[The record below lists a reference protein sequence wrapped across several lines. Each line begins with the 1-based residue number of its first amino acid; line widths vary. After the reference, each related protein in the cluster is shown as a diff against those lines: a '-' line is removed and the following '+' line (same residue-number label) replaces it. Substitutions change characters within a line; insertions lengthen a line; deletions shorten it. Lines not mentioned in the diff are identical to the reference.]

1 MFAPKAA
8 APAAGGLSLNTNST
22 NSLFGGNTATPTATP
37 GATNTSSL
45 FGNAASST
53 APKPAGG
60 LFGAPATGTTPQAQT
75 TGSNMFGGQQQSGT
89 AGSNLFG
96 GANTTT
102 TTQPSGAS
110 NLFGGATAGAG
121 TSTIQGTTGGGLGGS
136 TLFGGGTS
144 TAQTQAKPAFAGLG
158 GLGSGLGGGSTGG
171 TTGSMFGGGQSTAQQ
186 QQPQKPTLSLF
197 GQPAPAQ
204 TTQPLQQSTATSTV
218 IPGVKVD
225 VSNLLPTTKFESCAD
240 EIRSQIEAIDKH
252 ILNQM
257 KMCHEVGDLL
267 PTIEQQ
273 GATIP
278 NDVEFVQGKLETIQH
293 ALENDASDID
303 GLRSLITR
311 DAAEAQ
317 VAFRAIDTLKLPLQ
331 YQSSGG
337 GWWSVQDQQ
346 IPERSM
352 RSSRKN
358 TLALP
363 DGVEGDASTDVN
375 GVPVNLVDYFSHR
388 SKEMKEVLTRYT
400 GNLKE
405 IEDHLH
411 GVEATLNRQISD
423 FVTSKSR
430 EGAVGTPRST
440 ISELSG
446 VLSDVEAGIMG
457 VATRLSNVSEQVQ
470 DLSIGQQSL
479 GDGRLHLG

>member
-8 APAAGGLSLNTNST
+8 APATGGLSLNTNST
-22 NSLFGGNTATPTATP
+22 SSLFGGNTATSSANP
-37 GATNTSSL
+37 GATTTSSL
-45 FGNAASST
+45 FGNPASST
-53 APKPAGG
+53 APKSTGG
-60 LFGAPATGTTPQAQT
+60 LFGTPAAGTTTQAQP
-75 TGSNMFGGQQQSGT
+75 TGSNMFGGQQQSGAT
-89 AGSNLFG
+89 GSSLFG

-102 TTQPSGAS
+102 PPSGTS
-110 NLFGGATAGAG
+110 NLFGGSTAGAG
-121 TSTIQGTTGGGLGGS
+121 TSTTQGATGGGLLGS
-136 TLFGGGTS
+136 TLFNSSS
-144 TAQTQAKPAFAGLG
+144 TAQTQKPAFTGLG
-158 GLGSGLGGGSTGG
+158 AVGAGSGLTGG
-171 TTGSMFGGGQSTAQQ
+171 LAGGATGGMFGQSTAQQ
-186 QQPQKPTLSLF
+186 QQSQKPTLSLF

-218 IPGVKVD
+218 IQGVKVD

-267 PTIEQQ
+267 PTIEKQ

-278 NDVEFVQGKLETIQH
+278 NDVEFVQGKLETMQH

-303 GLRSLITR
+303 GLRSLVAR

-331 YQSSGG
+331 YQSTGG

-375 GVPVNLVDYFSHR
+375 GIPVNLVDYFSHR
-388 SKEMKEVLTRYT
+388 SKEMKGVLTKYT

-423 FVTSKSR
+423 FVSSKSR
-430 EGAVGTPRST
+430 EGAAGTPRST
-440 ISELSG
+440 INELSG

-470 DLSIGQQSL
+470 DLSIGQQAL
-479 GDGRLHLG
+479 GDGRFHLG

>member
-8 APAAGGLSLNTNST
+8 APAAGGLSLNTTST
-22 NSLFGGNTATPTATP
+22 NSLFGGNTATSTATP

-53 APKPAGG
+53 TPKPAGG
-60 LFGAPATGTTPQAQT
+60 LFGAPAAGTTPAQT

-89 AGSNLFG
+89 TGSNLFG
-96 GANTTT
+96 GAAT
-102 TTQPSGAS
+102 TTQPSGAG
-110 NLFGGATAGAG
+110 NLFGGSTAGAG
-121 TSTIQGTTGGGLGGS
+121 TSTTQGTTGG
-136 TLFGGGTS
+136 LFGGGTS
-144 TAQTQAKPAFAGLG
+144 TAQAQAKPAFAGLG
-158 GLGSGLGGGSTGG
+158 SGLGGGLTGG
-171 TTGSMFGGGQSTAQQ
+171 TTGGMFGGGQSTAQQ
-186 QQPQKPTLSLF
+186 QPPKPTLSLF

-240 EIRSQIEAIDKH
+240 EIRTQIEAIDKH

-278 NDVEFVQGKLETIQH
+278 NDVEFVQGKLETMQH

-303 GLRSLITR
+303 GLRSLVTR

-423 FVTSKSR
+423 FVSSKSR
-430 EGAVGTPRST
+430 EGAAGTPRST

-479 GDGRLHLG
+479 SDGRLHLG

>member
-1 MFAPKAA
+1 MVYI
-8 APAAGGLSLNTNST
+8 LIIYS
-22 NSLFGGNTATPTATP
+22 
-37 GATNTSSL
+37 
-45 FGNAASST
+45 
-53 APKPAGG
+53 
-60 LFGAPATGTTPQAQT
+60 
-75 TGSNMFGGQQQSGT
+75 
-89 AGSNLFG
+89 
-96 GANTTT
+96 
-102 TTQPSGAS
+102 
-110 NLFGGATAGAG
+110 
-121 TSTIQGTTGGGLGGS
+121 
-136 TLFGGGTS
+136 
-144 TAQTQAKPAFAGLG
+144 
-158 GLGSGLGGGSTGG
+158 
-171 TTGSMFGGGQSTAQQ
+171 GGGQSTTQQQ

-293 ALENDASDID
+293 ALENDASGID
-303 GLRSLITR
+303 GLRSLVTR
-311 DAAEAQ
+311 DVAEAQ

-430 EGAVGTPRST
+430 EGPVGTPRST
-440 ISELSG
+440 ISDLSG
-446 VLSDVEAGIMG
+446 VLSDVEDGIIG

-479 GDGRLHLG
+479 GDGRLHQG

>member
-8 APAAGGLSLNTNST
+8 APATGGLSLNTTTS
-22 NSLFGGNTATPTATP
+22 SLFGGNTATSTATP
-37 GATNTSSL
+37 SATNTSSL

-53 APKPAGG
+53 TPKPAGG
-60 LFGAPATGTTPQAQT
+60 LFGAPATGTTPQAQP
-75 TGSNMFGGQQQSGT
+75 TGSNMFGGQQQSSAT
-89 AGSNLFG
+89 GSSLFG
-96 GANTTT
+96 GANN
-102 TTQPSGAS
+102 TTQPSGTS
-110 NLFGGATAGAG
+110 NLFGTSTAGAG
-121 TSTIQGTTGGGLGGS
+121 ASTTQGTTGGGLGGS
-136 TLFGGGTS
+136 TLFGGGAS
-144 TAQTQAKPAFAGLG
+144 TAQTQAKPAFSGLG
-158 GLGSGLGGGSTGG
+158 GLGAGLTGG
-171 TTGSMFGGGQSTAQQ
+171 ATGGLFGSGQSTAQQ
-186 QQPQKPTLSLF
+186 QQPQPQKPTLSLF

-267 PTIEQQ
+267 PTIEKQ

-278 NDVEFVQGKLETIQH
+278 NDVEFVQGKLETMQH

-303 GLRSLITR
+303 GLRSLVTR

-331 YQSSGG
+331 YQSTGG

-423 FVTSKSR
+423 FVSSKSR
-430 EGAVGTPRST
+430 EGAAGTPRST
-440 ISELSG
+440 INELSG

>member
-8 APAAGGLSLNTNST
+8 APATGGLSLNTTTS
-22 NSLFGGNTATPTATP
+22 SLFGGNTATSTATP
-37 GATNTSSL
+37 SATNTSSL

-53 APKPAGG
+53 TPKPAGG
-60 LFGAPATGTTPQAQT
+60 LFGAPATGTTPQAQP
-75 TGSNMFGGQQQSGT
+75 TGSNMFGGQQQSSAT
-89 AGSNLFG
+89 GSSLFG
-96 GANTTT
+96 GANN
-102 TTQPSGAS
+102 TTQPSGTS
-110 NLFGGATAGAG
+110 NLFGTSTAGAG
-121 TSTIQGTTGGGLGGS
+121 ASTTQGTTGGGLGGS
-136 TLFGGGTS
+136 TLFGGGAS
-144 TAQTQAKPAFAGLG
+144 TAQTQAKPAFSGLG
-158 GLGSGLGGGSTGG
+158 GLGAGLTGG
-171 TTGSMFGGGQSTAQQ
+171 ATGGLFGGGQSTAQQ
-186 QQPQKPTLSLF
+186 QQPQPQKPTLSLF

-267 PTIEQQ
+267 PTIEKQ

-278 NDVEFVQGKLETIQH
+278 NDVEFVQGKLETMQH

-303 GLRSLITR
+303 GLRSLVTR

-331 YQSSGG
+331 YQSTGG

-423 FVTSKSR
+423 FVSSKSR
-430 EGAVGTPRST
+430 EGAAGTPRST
-440 ISELSG
+440 INELSG

>member
-1 MFAPKAA
+1 M
-8 APAAGGLSLNTNST
+8 SLLIPPYVSILIIY
-22 NSLFGGNTATPTATP
+22 S
-37 GATNTSSL
+37 
-45 FGNAASST
+45 
-53 APKPAGG
+53 
-60 LFGAPATGTTPQAQT
+60 
-75 TGSNMFGGQQQSGT
+75 
-89 AGSNLFG
+89 
-96 GANTTT
+96 
-102 TTQPSGAS
+102 
-110 NLFGGATAGAG
+110 
-121 TSTIQGTTGGGLGGS
+121 
-136 TLFGGGTS
+136 
-144 TAQTQAKPAFAGLG
+144 
-158 GLGSGLGGGSTGG
+158 
-171 TTGSMFGGGQSTAQQ
+171 GGGQNTTQQ
-186 QQPQKPTLSLF
+186 QQAQGPTLSLF
-197 GQPAPAQ
+197 GQPAAAQ
-204 TTQPLQQSTATSTV
+204 STQQPLQQNAATSTV

-303 GLRSLITR
+303 GLRNLVTR

-331 YQSSGG
+331 YQSTGG

-363 DGVEGDASTDVN
+363 DGVEGDASATDVN

-388 SKEMKEVLTRYT
+388 TKEMKEVLGRYK

-423 FVTSKSR
+423 FVSSKSR
-430 EGAVGTPRST
+430 DTAAGAPRSST
-440 ISELSG
+440 ADLAA
-446 VLSDVEAGIMG
+446 VLTDVEAGIMG
-457 VATRLSNVSEQVQ
+457 VATRLGNVSEQVQ
-470 DLSIGQQSL
+470 DLSLGQQSL

>member
-8 APAAGGLSLNTNST
+8 APATGLSLNTNST
-22 NSLFGGNTATPTATP
+22 SPLFGGNTATPTATP
-37 GATNTSSL
+37 GATTTPSL
-45 FGNAASST
+45 FGNAAGST
-53 APKPAGG
+53 TPKPAGG
-60 LFGAPATGTTPQAQT
+60 LFGAPAAGTTPQAS

-89 AGSNLFG
+89 TGSSLFG

-102 TTQPSGAS
+102 QPSGTS
-110 NLFGGATAGAG
+110 NLFGGPTAGAG
-121 TSTIQGTTGGGLGGS
+121 TSTTQGTTGGGLGGS
-136 TLFGGGTS
+136 TLFGGAS

-158 GLGSGLGGGSTGG
+158 GLGAAGTGSGLSGGLTGA
-171 TTGSMFGGGQSTAQQ
+171 TGSMFGGQSTAQQ

-218 IPGVKVD
+218 IQGVKVD

-240 EIRSQIEAIDKH
+240 EIRNQIEAIDKH

-267 PTIEQQ
+267 PTIEKQ
-273 GATIP
+273 GASIP
-278 NDVEFVQGKLETIQH
+278 NDVEFVQGKLETMQH
-293 ALENDASDID
+293 ALENDANDID
-303 GLRSLITR
+303 GLRGLVTR

-388 SKEMKEVLTRYT
+388 SKEMKGVLTRYT

-405 IEDHLH
+405 IENHLH

-423 FVTSKSR
+423 FVSAKSR
-430 EGAVGTPRST
+430 EGAAVTPRST
-440 ISELSG
+440 INDLSG

-470 DLSIGQQSL
+470 DLSMGQQSL

>member
-8 APAAGGLSLNTNST
+8 ATAPGGLSLNTTTS
-22 NSLFGGNTATPTATP
+22 SLFGGNTATSTATP
-37 GATNTSSL
+37 GATNTGSL

-60 LFGAPATGTTPQAQT
+60 LFGAPAAGTTPQAQQ
-75 TGSNMFGGQQQSGT
+75 TGSNMFGGQQQSNAT
-89 AGSNLFG
+89 GSGLFG

-102 TTQPSGAS
+102 QPSGTS
-110 NLFGGATAGAG
+110 NLFGTSTAGAG
-121 TSTIQGTTGGGLGGS
+121 TGTTQGTTGGGLGGS
-136 TLFGGGTS
+136 TLFGGGAS
-144 TAQTQAKPAFAGLG
+144 TAQTQAKPPFSGLG
-158 GLGSGLGGGSTGG
+158 GLGSGLTGEGTGG
-171 TTGSMFGGGQSTAQQ
+171 VFGSGQSTAQQQQQ

-267 PTIEQQ
+267 PTIEKQ

-278 NDVEFVQGKLETIQH
+278 NDVEFVQGKLETMQH

-303 GLRSLITR
+303 GLRSLVTR

-331 YQSSGG
+331 YQSTGG

-388 SKEMKEVLTRYT
+388 SKEMKGVLTRYT

-405 IEDHLH
+405 IENHLH

-423 FVTSKSR
+423 FVSSKSR
-430 EGAVGTPRST
+430 EGAAGTPRST
-440 ISELSG
+440 VNELSG

>member
-1 MFAPKAA
+1 MGTFM
-8 APAAGGLSLNTNST
+8 NS
-22 NSLFGGNTATPTATP
+22 GGNSNTTSSTATP
-37 GATNTSSL
+37 GATSSL
-45 FGNAASST
+45 FGNTST
-53 APKPAGG
+53 TPKPAGG
-60 LFGAPATGTTPQAQT
+60 LFGASTTPAAGTTQQSQT
-75 TGSNMFGGQQQSGT
+75 TGSNMFGGQQQSGGGLFGSST
-89 AGSNLFG
+89 TPATKPAGTSNLFG
-96 GANTTT
+96 G
-102 TTQPSGAS
+102 S
-110 NLFGGATAGAG
+110 TAGAG
-121 TSTIQGTTGGGLGGS
+121 TSTTQGTTGGGLGGS
-136 TLFGGGTS
+136 TLFGGTS
-144 TAQTQAKPAFAGLG
+144 TAQTQAKPAFGGLG
-158 GLGSGLGGGSTGG
+158 GSSTGG
-171 TTGSMFGGGQSTAQQ
+171 GLFGGGQNTTQQQQQ
-186 QQPQKPTLSLF
+186 QQPQKPSLGIF
-197 GQPAPAQ
+197 GQSAAAPS
-204 TTQPLQQSTATSTV
+204 TQPTLQQSTTTSTV

-278 NDVEFVQGKLETIQH
+278 NDVEFVQSKLETIQH

-303 GLRSLITR
+303 GLRSLVTR

-331 YQSSGG
+331 YQTTARG
-337 GWWSVQDQQ
+337 GWWSVQDQP

-363 DGVEGDASTDVN
+363 DGVEGDDSSATDIN

-388 SKEMKEVLTRYT
+388 TKEMHAVLGKFTS
-400 GNLKE
+400 NLKE

-411 GVEATLNRQISD
+411 GVEANLNRQISD
-423 FVTSKSR
+423 FVSSKSR
-430 EGAVGTPRST
+430 DAAPGAPRST
-440 ISELSG
+440 KADLAA
-446 VLSDVEAGIMG
+446 VLTDVETGIMG

-470 DLSIGQQSL
+470 DMSS
-479 GDGRLHLG
+479 

>member
-1 MFAPKAA
+1 MNSNNSS
-8 APAAGGLSLNTNST
+8 GGK
-22 NSLFGGNTATPTATP
+22 
-37 GATNTSSL
+37 
-45 FGNAASST
+45 NASE
-53 APKPAGG
+53 P
-60 LFGAPATGTTPQAQT
+60 
-75 TGSNMFGGQQQSGT
+75 QQS
-89 AGSNLFG
+89 
-96 GANTTT
+96 
-102 TTQPSGAS
+102 
-110 NLFGGATAGAG
+110 
-121 TSTIQGTTGGGLGGS
+121 QG
-136 TLFGGGTS
+136 
-144 TAQTQAKPAFAGLG
+144 
-158 GLGSGLGGGSTGG
+158 
-171 TTGSMFGGGQSTAQQ
+171 
-186 QQPQKPTLSLF
+186 PTLSLF
-197 GQPAPAQ
+197 GQPAAPK
-204 TTQPLQQSTATSTV
+204 TTQPLQQSTAGSTV

-240 EIRSQIEAIDKH
+240 EIRNQIEAIDKH

-293 ALENDASDID
+293 ALENDAGDID
-303 GLRSLITR
+303 GLRGLVTR

-331 YQSSGG
+331 YQTTGG

-363 DGVEGDASTDVN
+363 DGVEGDASATDVN

-388 SKEMKEVLTRYT
+388 SKEMKGVLGKYT

-423 FVTSKSR
+423 FVSSKSR
-430 EGAVGTPRST
+430 DSAAGAPRST
-440 ISELSG
+440 TADLAA
-446 VLSDVEAGIMG
+446 VLTDVEAGIIG

-470 DLSIGQQSL
+470 DLSIRQQSL
-479 GDGRLHLG
+479 GDGRLHVG

>member
-8 APAAGGLSLNTNST
+8 APATGLSLNTTST
-22 NSLFGGNTATPTATP
+22 NSLFGGNTATSTATP

-45 FGNAASST
+45 FGNAASAA

-60 LFGAPATGTTPQAQT
+60 LFGAPATGTTTQAQP
-75 TGSNMFGGQQQSGT
+75 TGSNMFGGQQQSST

-96 GANTTT
+96 SANTTT
-102 TTQPSGAS
+102 PASGAGTS
-110 NLFGGATAGAG
+110 LFGGATAGAG
-121 TSTIQGTTGGGLGGS
+121 TNTTQGTTGGGLGGS

-144 TAQTQAKPAFAGLG
+144 TTQTQAKPAFAGLG
-158 GLGSGLGGGSTGG
+158 GLGGGLGGGLAGG
-171 TTGSMFGGGQSTAQQ
+171 TTGGLFGGGQSTTQQ

-204 TTQPLQQSTATSTV
+204 TTQPLQQNTTTAASTV

-240 EIRSQIEAIDKH
+240 EIRNQIEAIDKH

-303 GLRSLITR
+303 ALRSLVTR

-331 YQSSGG
+331 YQSTGG

-375 GVPVNLVDYFSHR
+375 GIPVNLVDYFSHR
-388 SKEMKEVLTRYT
+388 SKEMKEALTRYT

-423 FVTSKSR
+423 FVSSKSR
-430 EGAVGTPRST
+430 EAAAATPRST
-440 ISELSG
+440 NAELAD
-446 VLSDVEAGIMG
+446 VFADVEVGIMG

>member
-1 MFAPKAA
+1 VDFSAAVRLQLKPKQSQPLVDSVDSGLPVLALGEQQEELQEA
-8 APAAGGLSLNTNST
+8 CCKWLSLC
-22 NSLFGGNTATPTATP
+22 
-37 GATNTSSL
+37 SSRL
-45 FGNAASST
+45 IAYI
-53 APKPAGG
+53 
-60 LFGAPATGTTPQAQT
+60 LII
-75 TGSNMFGGQQQSGT
+75 
-89 AGSNLFG
+89 
-96 GANTTT
+96 
-102 TTQPSGAS
+102 PS
-110 NLFGGATAGAG
+110 
-121 TSTIQGTTGGGLGGS
+121 
-136 TLFGGGTS
+136 
-144 TAQTQAKPAFAGLG
+144 
-158 GLGSGLGGGSTGG
+158 
-171 TTGSMFGGGQSTAQQ
+171 GGGQSTTQQQQQ

-267 PTIEQQ
+267 PTIEKQ

-278 NDVEFVQGKLETIQH
+278 NDVEFVQGKLETMQH

-303 GLRSLITR
+303 GLRSLVTR

-331 YQSSGG
+331 YQSTGG

-388 SKEMKEVLTRYT
+388 SKEMKGVLTRYT

-423 FVTSKSR
+423 FVSSKSR
-430 EGAVGTPRST
+430 EGAAGTPRST

>member
-22 NSLFGGNTATPTATP
+22 TSLFGGNTATSTATS
-37 GATNTSSL
+37 GATTTSSL
-45 FGNAASST
+45 FGNTASST

-60 LFGAPATGTTPQAQT
+60 LFGAPAAGTTQAQP

-89 AGSNLFG
+89 TGSNLFG
-96 GANTTT
+96 GTTT
-102 TTQPSGAS
+102 TTQPSGTS
-110 NLFGGATAGAG
+110 SLFGGPTAGAG
-121 TSTIQGTTGGGLGGS
+121 TGTTQATTGG
-136 TLFGGGTS
+136 LFGGGTS
-144 TAQTQAKPAFAGLG
+144 TAQAQTKPAFAGLG
-158 GLGSGLGGGSTGG
+158 GGLGGGLTGG
-171 TTGSMFGGGQSTAQQ
+171 ATGSMFGGGQSTAQQ

-197 GQPAPAQ
+197 GQPAPTQ

-240 EIRSQIEAIDKH
+240 EIRNQIEAIDKH

-278 NDVEFVQGKLETIQH
+278 NDVEFVQGKLETMQH

-303 GLRSLITR
+303 ALRSLVTR

-423 FVTSKSR
+423 FVSSKSR
-430 EGAVGTPRST
+430 EGAAGTPRST

>member
-1 MFAPKAA
+1 MA
-8 APAAGGLSLNTNST
+8 LILMIRS
-22 NSLFGGNTATPTATP
+22 
-37 GATNTSSL
+37 
-45 FGNAASST
+45 
-53 APKPAGG
+53 
-60 LFGAPATGTTPQAQT
+60 
-75 TGSNMFGGQQQSGT
+75 
-89 AGSNLFG
+89 
-96 GANTTT
+96 
-102 TTQPSGAS
+102 
-110 NLFGGATAGAG
+110 
-121 TSTIQGTTGGGLGGS
+121 
-136 TLFGGGTS
+136 
-144 TAQTQAKPAFAGLG
+144 
-158 GLGSGLGGGSTGG
+158 
-171 TTGSMFGGGQSTAQQ
+171 GGGQNTTQQQQ
-186 QQPQKPTLSLF
+186 QQPQKPSLGIF
-197 GQPAPAQ
+197 GQSAAAP
-204 TTQPLQQSTATSTV
+204 TTQPTLQQSTATSTV

-303 GLRSLITR
+303 GLRSLVTR

-331 YQSSGG
+331 YQTTARG

-363 DGVEGDASTDVN
+363 DGVEGDASATDIN

-388 SKEMKEVLTRYT
+388 TKEMNAVLGKFT

-411 GVEATLNRQISD
+411 GVEANLNRQISD
-423 FVTSKSR
+423 FVSSKSR
-430 EGAVGTPRST
+430 DASAGAPRST
-440 ISELSG
+440 KADLAA
-446 VLSDVEAGIMG
+446 VLTDVETGIMG

-470 DLSIGQQSL
+470 DLST
-479 GDGRLHLG
+479 

>member
-1 MFAPKAA
+1 MAA
-8 APAAGGLSLNTNST
+8 LFSAAVRLRLKLKQSQHFLDSVD
-22 NSLFGGNTATPTATP
+22 LVRDRQEELR
-37 GATNTSSL
+37 GACCKWPRFCSSRL
-45 FGNAASST
+45 IAYILIIYS
-53 APKPAGG
+53 
-60 LFGAPATGTTPQAQT
+60 
-75 TGSNMFGGQQQSGT
+75 
-89 AGSNLFG
+89 
-96 GANTTT
+96 
-102 TTQPSGAS
+102 
-110 NLFGGATAGAG
+110 
-121 TSTIQGTTGGGLGGS
+121 
-136 TLFGGGTS
+136 
-144 TAQTQAKPAFAGLG
+144 
-158 GLGSGLGGGSTGG
+158 
-171 TTGSMFGGGQSTAQQ
+171 GGGQSTAQQQ

-267 PTIEQQ
+267 PTIEKQ

-278 NDVEFVQGKLETIQH
+278 NDVEFVQGKLETMQH

-303 GLRSLITR
+303 GLRSLVTR

-331 YQSSGG
+331 YQSTGG

-388 SKEMKEVLTRYT
+388 SKEMKGVLTRYT

-423 FVTSKSR
+423 FVSSKSR
-430 EGAVGTPRST
+430 EGAAGTPRST
-440 ISELSG
+440 INELSG

>member
-8 APAAGGLSLNTNST
+8 APAPGGLSLNTTTS
-22 NSLFGGNTATPTATP
+22 SLFGGNTATSTATP

-53 APKPAGG
+53 TPKPAGG
-60 LFGAPATGTTPQAQT
+60 LFGAPATGTTPQAQP
-75 TGSNMFGGQQQSGT
+75 TGSNMFGGQQQ
-89 AGSNLFG
+89 GSATGSLFG

-102 TTQPSGAS
+102 QPSGTS
-110 NLFGGATAGAG
+110 NLFGTSTAGAG
-121 TSTIQGTTGGGLGGS
+121 TGTTQAGTTQGTTGGGL
-136 TLFGGGTS
+136 FGGGAS
-144 TAQTQAKPAFAGLG
+144 TAQTQAKAPFSGLG
-158 GLGSGLGGGSTGG
+158 GLGAGLTGG
-171 TTGSMFGGGQSTAQQ
+171 ATGGLFGGGQSTAQQ
-186 QQPQKPTLSLF
+186 QQPQPQKPTLSLF

-257 KMCHEVGDLL
+257 KMCNEVGDLL
-267 PTIEQQ
+267 PTIEKQ

-278 NDVEFVQGKLETIQH
+278 NDVEFVQGKLETMQH

-303 GLRSLITR
+303 GLRSLVTR

-331 YQSSGG
+331 YQSTGG

-388 SKEMKEVLTRYT
+388 SKEMKGVLTRYT

-423 FVTSKSR
+423 FVGSKSR
-430 EGAVGTPRST
+430 EGAAGTPRST
-440 ISELSG
+440 INELSG